1 MELIPAHEHSSD
13 VDYCEKAHP
22 FSQPPVKEVHVLVG
36 ESEKELEGLVFGCE
50 EVPPGQVFDEKE
62 ACAVADE
69 VSLEGGKPTLKRR
82 QKPCNMKRAR
92 TRRVVEFS
100 ERALWMMGKGAG
112 W

>member
-50 EVPPGQVFDEKE
+50 EV
-62 ACAVADE
+62 
-69 VSLEGGKPTLKRR
+69 
-82 QKPCNMKRAR
+82 
-92 TRRVVEFS
+92 
-100 ERALWMMGKGAG
+100 
-112 W
+112 